1 VRIAHIIPSLERGG
15 AERVVVTLANEAAR
29 TNHDVTV
36 ITAGRNDDCA
46 LARELAPDVRHLSM
60 SAGPTGRLSK
70 YVRLV
75 PFLLQQRALLRSM
88 DIVHVHL
95 LFGTAVG
102 TILWTVGGDSGPKI
116 VETFHAAGMPLAA
129 WKRRMTA
136 INAHCRDA
144 FVLMA
149 EDPLLVDA
157 IGAEHGSRV
166 RIIPNGIDVPDS
178 ASEGEREALKR
189 RLGVPASSPLIG
201 TVGRMVA
208 EREPEKMLRL
218 FDYLQRQVPDAHF
231 VIGGDGPL
239 LSSVRAMAR
248 DMGLLSR
255 LHLPGAVSKP
265 LEQMKA
271 CDLYISINVGPLTG
285 IAGLE
290 AAATGTPVIAL
301 QARRDYQADSDDWIW
316 SDFDPEQVAGRA
328 VQLLDRP
335 EERLSLGEAQR
346 QGLIDRYSAEAM
358 SEAYLHLYSEL
369 LAGRTGMPSNAR

>member
-1 VRIAHIIPSLERGG
+1 M
-15 AERVVVTLANEAAR
+15 TLANDAAR
-29 TNHDVTV
+29 KNRDVTV
-36 ITAGRNDDCA
+36 ITAAPGDDCA
-46 LARELAPDVRHLSM
+46 LARELTPHVRQM
-60 SAGPTGRLSK
+60 SISESRIGRLSK
-70 YVRLV
+70 YVRLM
-75 PFLLQQRALLRSM
+75 PFLLRRRAFLQSM

-102 TILWTVGGDSGPKI
+102 TVLWTIDGASGPKI

-136 INAHCRDA
+136 INARCRDA

-149 EDPLLVDA
+149 DDPLLVDT
-157 IGAEHGSRV
+157 IGTEHRSRLH
-166 RIIPNGIDVPDS
+166 IIPNGIDIPDS
-178 ASEGEREALKR
+178 ANEGERATLKQQ
-189 RLGVPASSPLIG
+189 LGVPVSSPLIG

-218 FDYLQRQVPDAHF
+218 FDCLRRQVPDAHF
-231 VIGGDGPL
+231 VMGGDGPL
-239 LSSVRAMAR
+239 LDSVRAKAR

-265 LEQMKA
+265 LELMKA

-290 AAATGTPVIAL
+290 AAATSTPVIAI
-301 QARRDYQADSDDWIW
+301 QARPDERPGPDDWIW

-328 VQLLDRP
+328 RQLLDRP
-335 EERLSLGEAQR
+335 DERFSLGQAQR
-346 QGLIDRYSAEAM
+346 QQVIDRYSAEAM
-358 SEAYLHLYSEL
+358 SEAYLKLYSEL
-369 LAGRTGMPSNAR
+369 LAEGPDIPSNAR